1 MRNDT
6 KPHRVLVRLVTVL
19 VAAIAVVA
27 VVLVLKPEAQ
37 VQDKAA
43 QLTANGVK
51 SEAKEAAGHMEPEKA
66 KSGHAHA
73 EAEGEEHADE
83 AEGLKIAPE
92 AMKEAGIVVTP
103 LQPQLVAN
111 TVRAPGE
118 VVPNRYR
125 SGVVTPRIPGIVAE
139 RLVSAGERV
148 RKGQVLATMFS
159 VEMAEA
165 QGQFQIAELEWR
177 RVRQLG
183 KEIVSDKRFI
193 ETEVQRKQAMAKLL
207 SFGMAPREIES
218 LADRGVPANA
228 GHFSLFANQDGVIY
242 SDDFMVGE
250 RVEPGK
256 VLFTVTDNDTV
267 WIDARVSPA
276 DAKKVQ
282 RGMRAVAHVGDDN
295 RQAVVTMVNPTMDEA
310 TRTVSVRLEAS
321 NADGRLRP
329 GMFIDVELPVAEAEP
344 ALAVPVDSVLRGPDG
359 DWVVYAA
366 NGDGRLKAIEVKVV
380 RNIAGVAVIEG
391 VAPGTPV
398 VTAGAFF
405 VQSEAAKGAFDVHN
419 H

>member
-1 MRNDT
+1 MKNNLKTGRI
-6 KPHRVLVRLVTVL
+6 RAGLAIVVVV
-19 VAAIAVVA
+19 AIAVVA
-27 VVLVLKPEAQ
+27 AVFLLKPNAQ
-37 VQDKAA
+37 ILDKAA
-43 QLTANGVK
+43 QHAA
-51 SEAKEAAGHMEPEKA
+51 SEGKPAAKVPAGHSEPEKGEA
-66 KSGHAHA
+66 GHAHD
-73 EAEGEEHADE
+73 EGEGEGHAE
-83 AEGLKIAPE
+83 EGLKIAPE

-139 RLVSAGERV
+139 RLVSAGDRV
-148 RKGQVLATMFS
+148 RKGQALATMFS

-193 ETEVQRKQAMAKLL
+193 ETDVQRRQAMAKLL
-207 SFGMAPREIES
+207 SFGMSPREIDL
-218 LADRGVPANA
+218 LADRGVPASA
-228 GHFSLFANQDGVIY
+228 GHFSLLAPQDGVIY

-256 VLFTVTDNDTV
+256 ILFTVTDNDTV
-267 WIDARVSPA
+267 WIEARLSPA
-276 DAKKVQ
+276 DAKKIQ
-282 RGMRAVAHVGDDN
+282 RGMRAVAHIGDDS
-295 RQAVVTMVNPTMDEA
+295 RAATVVSINPTMDEA
-310 TRTVSVRLEAS
+310 TRTVGVRLEAS
-321 NADGRLRP
+321 NPEGRLRP
-329 GMFIDVELPVAEAEP
+329 GMFVDVELPTTGTET

-359 DWVVYAA
+359 DWVVYTAEA
-366 NGDGRLKAIEVKVV
+366 EGTFKAVEVKVI
-380 RNIAGVAVIEG
+380 RSAAGITVIEG
-391 VAPGTPV
+391 VPPGTPV

-405 VQSEAAKGAFDVHN
+405 VQSEAAKGAFDAHN

>member
-1 MRNDT
+1 MKNDT
-6 KPHRVLVRLVTVL
+6 KARRIPIRLAAVL
-19 VAAIAVVA
+19 VAVIAVVA
-27 VVLVLKPEAQ
+27 MVNLVRPEAQ
-37 VQDKAA
+37 GNGGQLAA
-43 QLTANGVK
+43 SGAK
-51 SEAKEAAGHMEPEKA
+51 FAAKEPDGHAESEKAEAGH
-66 KSGHAHA
+66 SHA
-73 EAEGEEHADE
+73 EEEGGEHAD
-83 AEGLKIAPE
+83 EGLKIAPE

-139 RLVSAGERV
+139 RLAAAGERV
-148 RKGQVLATMFS
+148 RKGQPLAVMFS

-165 QGQFQIAELEWR
+165 QGQFQIAEQEWR

-183 KEIVSDKRFI
+183 KEIVSDKRFN
-193 ETEVQRKQAMAKLL
+193 ETDVQRKQAMAKLL
-207 SFGMAPREIES
+207 SFGMSPREIES
-218 LADRGVPANA
+218 LADRGVPTNA
-228 GHFSLFANQDGVIY
+228 GHFSLLAPQDGVIY
-242 SDDFMVGE
+242 SDEFMVGE
-250 RVEPGK
+250 LVEPGK
-256 VLFTVTDNDTV
+256 ILFTIADSNTV

-276 DAKKVQ
+276 DAKKIQ
-282 RGMRAVAHVGDDN
+282 KGMRGVAHVAEGS
-295 RQAVVTMVNPTMDEA
+295 REAVVAMINPTTDEA
-310 TRTVSVRLEAS
+310 TRTVSVRLEADNS
-321 NADGRLRP
+321 DGRLRP
-329 GMFIDVELPVAEAEP
+329 GMFVDVELPAGEAEN

-366 NGDGRLKAIEVKVV
+366 NGEGGLKAVEVKVV
-380 RNIAGVAVIEG
+380 RNVAGVAVIEG
-391 VAPGTPV
+391 VTPGTPV